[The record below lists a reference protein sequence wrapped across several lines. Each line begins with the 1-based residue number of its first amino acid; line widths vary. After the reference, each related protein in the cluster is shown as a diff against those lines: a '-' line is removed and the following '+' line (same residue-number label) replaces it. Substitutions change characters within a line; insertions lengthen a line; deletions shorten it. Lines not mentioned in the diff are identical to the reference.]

1 MITDGSETQPPQP
14 LSKLLSKKEKLL
26 TITALSGEFPCDK
39 FHRLHISSSYAKLL
53 RHNLYQ
59 EGMMKN
65 LYDDCLK
72 GLVLT
77 SKGIEVLKQKEP
89 ERYRYISDKKRTEI
103 SRRYRRQLFARTYC
117 SLLNAD
123 IEFLPDRKPFVFARR
138 RSQPYIVGSPLIRP
152 SLLSD
157 EPVFYSSIEI
167 KYELEDHVQ
176 QIRNS
181 AMTGLILNRN
191 NCFVVYNIGE
201 NRFPLSY
208 ATELKAG
215 IMVGSGTFL
224 EMKKASSNAVFLVR
238 DFSIADELIYGS
250 KEKKTAPS
258 KVILNG
264 AYKHIYLIPEN
275 ESGNIQL
282 RILCHPPFRE
292 LIEDTFFESFGDSN
306 PNYKIINDGFDSDG
320 NPVLDSCFLDI
331 VRLLKFKRG
340 LLTNDIPG
348 RVLCFDFQMEFVAKL
363 MKPAKVHINHIKIK
377 DVEEMMNTE
386 NS

>member
-26 TITALSGEFPCDK
+26 TITALSGEFPCDN

-89 ERYRYISDKKRTEI
+89 ERYRYISDKKRTEV

-181 AMTGLILNRN
+181 AMTGLVLNRN
-191 NCFVVYNIGE
+191 NCFVLYNIGE

-215 IMVGSGTFL
+215 IMVASGTFL

-320 NPVLDSCFLDI
+320 NPVLDGCFLDV

-348 RVLCFDFQMEFVAKL
+348 RILCFDFQMEFVAKL

>member
-1 MITDGSETQPPQP
+1 MVTDGSETQPPQP

-26 TITALSGEFPCDK
+26 TITALSGEFPRDN

-59 EGMMKN
+59 EGMIKS
-65 LYDDCLK
+65 LSDDCLK

-89 ERYRYISDKKRTEI
+89 ERYRYISDKTRTEI

-181 AMTGLILNRN
+181 AMTGLVLNRN
-191 NCFVVYNIGE
+191 NCFVLYNIGE

-238 DFSIADELIYGS
+238 DFSIADELIFGS

-320 NPVLDSCFLDI
+320 NPVLDGCFLDV

-348 RVLCFDFQMEFVAKL
+348 RVLCFDFQMEFVTKL